1 MVDGTCDPLTE
12 PITQDLRPLIHQN
25 GIGADRFF
33 FLISFLNILINTMHI
48 KATIKNIFIIEKQ
61 QQQQKMSR
69 KTNSK
74 QEE

>member
-25 GIGADRFF
+25 GIGADRIL
-33 FLISFLNILINTMHI
+33 FLILFLNILINTMHI
-48 KATIKNIFIIEKQ
+48 KATTKNIFIIEKQ
-61 QQQQKMSR
+61 QQQKMPK

-74 QEE
+74 REE

>member
-33 FLISFLNILINTMHI
+33 FFDF
-48 KATIKNIFIIEKQ
+48 IFEYFNKYNAH
-61 QQQQKMSR
+61 KSNYKKYFYNR
-69 KTNSK
+69 KTTTTAKNV
-74 QEE
+74 